1 MKFKLML
8 SLTVAFVAINAV
20 AETKKIVGWSLE
32 RSLDRLMNSS
42 EFVKA
47 TEEASKA
54 SKSLT
59 GASRLPNPELEIGYT
74 DEFSVQTGTE
84 GFDRNA
90 IILSQRFPIADLFYG
105 NKISKNKYQASL
117 LNAEDLKLNLKFQF
131 SNLYYELQY
140 KQALLDLS
148 SKELSLIKSGISKKG
163 QKLVRFQ
170 NSLDKGKLNLI
181 ESRVNI
187 ERMKIEEEIHELTA
201 QIKTYLGLDET
212 ISFSVTQ
219 IAELPSASKLN
230 PSSLENHPKVKQI
243 DLKKKMLK
251 MQISQQKLN
260 RFGDIE
266 ISAFNQKEFV
276 FSKPLDTRGALIKF
290 TIPLWDWKNANI
302 DSLKYNE
309 IETNLKGIYLKKNLK
324 SKQEIIIEH
333 YSHLLNIQNLIS
345 SSKVPKARKLMNK
358 TIQSYSVGQVSILSL
373 IDSYKEYIDSKKE
386 NLEVIF
392 SGWKEIAEFEYYNG
406 GNK

>member
-8 SLTVAFVAINAV
+8 SLAVAFVAINAV
-20 AETKKIVGWSLE
+20 AETKKTIGWSLE

-59 GASRLPNPELEIGYT
+59 GTSRLPNPELEIGYT

-230 PSSLENHPKVKQI
+230 LSTLEDHPKVKQI

-251 MQISQQKLN
+251 MQISQQQLN

-266 ISAFNQKEFV
+266 ISAFNQKEFI
-276 FSKPLDTRGALIKF
+276 FNKPVDTRGALIKF

-309 IETNLKGIYLKKNLK
+309 IETNLKGVYLKKNLK
-324 SKQEIIIEH
+324 SKKKIILEH

-345 SSKVPKARKLMNK
+345 SSKVPKARRLMNK